1 MLAVTLIYSRSVHP
15 NLSYK
20 KFLPAKSA
28 SVGFVFTW
36 IRPSLTIQFAI
47 ILFHDRL
54 LFYIIDYFHMR
65 MKTKDTKQLLVIS
78 LCLIFNRNEHIACIE
93 SRQPQMKDD
102 VKAIA

>member
-1 MLAVTLIYSRSVHP
+1 
-15 NLSYK
+15 
-20 KFLPAKSA
+20 
-28 SVGFVFTW
+28 
-36 IRPSLTIQFAI
+36 
-47 ILFHDRL
+47 
-54 LFYIIDYFHMR
+54 MR